1 MSDKGYR
8 IINNIFGKNKEK
20 GFFILSLIIVFLCV
34 ILGSLGIISSVK
46 IAGTSI
52 EFSGKEDLTEI
63 VSEAVEDSVAPL
75 RENFDMFYDFYVW
88 NEEHLL
94 TEEIKD
100 SNPAIAEHAKLAL
113 AILKGESPPLPK

>member
-1 MSDKGYR
+1 MSDKGYA
-8 IINNIFGKNKEK
+8 IMNNIFGQNKEK
-20 GFFILSLIIVFLCV
+20 GFFILFLIIVLLCV
-34 ILGSLGIISSVK
+34 ILGSLGIVSSVK

-63 VSEAVEDSVAPL
+63 VSGAVEDSVAPL